1 MIDLQVEEK
10 IEIDNE
16 VREILIST
24 IEDNKEN
31 LNENDELFICVNEEG
46 RKKYYLI
53 EKQDNI
59 FKVVTKLDE
68 KYVF

>member
-1 MIDLQVEEK
+1 MIDLKVEEK
-10 IEIDNE
+10 IEIDNK

-31 LNENDELFICVNEEG
+31 LNENDELFICINEEG
-46 RKKYYLI
+46 GKKYYLI
-53 EKQDNI
+53 EKQNDI

>member
-1 MIDLQVEEK
+1 MIDLQVEDK

-16 VREILIST
+16 VRKIIIST

-46 RKKYYLI
+46 RKKYYLV
-53 EKQDNI
+53 EKKKNI
-59 FKVVTKLDE
+59 FKVITKLDE